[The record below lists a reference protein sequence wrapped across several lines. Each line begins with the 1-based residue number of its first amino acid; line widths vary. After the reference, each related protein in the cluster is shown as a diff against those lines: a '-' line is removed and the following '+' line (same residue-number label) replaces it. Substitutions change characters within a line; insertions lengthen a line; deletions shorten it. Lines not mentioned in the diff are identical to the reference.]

1 MSTLS
6 RLSLALVGFAALL
19 LAGCQSLSDDAAPG
33 GIKASETGMNTQSI
47 QQWQDQT
54 VKRLAY

>member
-1 MSTLS
+1 MKTTL
-6 RLSLALVGFAALL
+6 RLSLALVAFAALF
-19 LAGCQSLSDDAAPG
+19 LAGCQTMSDDAAPG
-33 GIKASETGMNTQSI
+33 GIKASETGMNTRSI